1 MAPNKLRKKVGD
13 KNDPTIILETKTLT
27 KDTQAAVEKSKR
39 TRVYKIMILAIPGL
53 MPGIG
58 LGRKNSITDKTIAI
72 AASLAMV

>member
-13 KNDPTIILETKTLT
+13 KNYPTIILETKTLT

-72 AASLAMV
+72 AASLAIV